1 MKIIIASAGL
11 GNMMFQYALV
21 VAFRERGV
29 PAILFVS
36 EANAHHNGYELEN
49 VFPSVNPYQGL
60 SGIRQSYY
68 QLLGKLRKKKLFF
81 RKKTPHRLL
90 FFPFQRVSPEINFFF
105 YPDVFSKPK
114 KNQYFSGAF
123 QSYKY
128 FENCRQELLKEF
140 AFDESKLSEES
151 KEMACR
157 IESTNSVSIH
167 VRRGDYLAPLWY
179 ENLGSIC
186 SVQYYQRAITEM
198 EKHVKEPCFFVFSD
212 DIDYVRDNL
221 NIPNAVYVN
230 FNHSSNSWQDMYLM
244 SLCKHNII
252 ANSSFSWWG
261 AWLNRNDGK
270 TIIAPKKWWASLDHD
285 DVVPPSW
292 IRI

>member
-1 MKIIIASAGL
+1 MKIVIASAGL

-21 VAFRERGV
+21 VALRSKGERAV
-29 PAILFVS
+29 LFVS

-49 VFPSVNPYQGL
+49 VFPAVKPYHGL
-60 SGIRQSYY
+60 SRIGTSYY
-68 QLLGKLRKKKLFF
+68 HFLGKVRKIKIFS

-90 FFPFQRVSPEINFFF
+90 FLSFERVSPENNFV
-105 YPDVFSKPK
+105 YLPEVFSKPK

-123 QSYKY
+123 QSYRF
-128 FENCRQELLKEF
+128 FEDCRDRLLKEF

-151 KEMACR
+151 KQMADR
-157 IESTNSVSIH
+157 IMCCNSVSIH
-167 VRRGDYLAPLWY
+167 VRRGDYMSPLWY
-179 ENLGSIC
+179 EYLGSIC
-186 SVQYYQRAITEM
+186 NVDYYQRALTEM
-198 EKHVKEPCFFVFSD
+198 ENNVKEPCFFVFSD

-221 NIPNAVYVN
+221 NIPNAIYVN
-230 FNHSSNSWQDMYLM
+230 FNHSDNSWQDMYLM

-261 AWLNRNDGK
+261 AWLNKNEEK
-270 TIIAPKKWWASLDHD
+270 IVIAPKKWWASLDND
-285 DVVPPSW
+285 NVVPPSW